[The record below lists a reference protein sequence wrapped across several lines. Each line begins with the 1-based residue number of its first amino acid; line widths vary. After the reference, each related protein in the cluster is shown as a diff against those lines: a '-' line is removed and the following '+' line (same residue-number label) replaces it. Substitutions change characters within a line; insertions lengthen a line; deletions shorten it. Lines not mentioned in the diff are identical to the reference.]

1 MLSLVLE
8 GVEIRFAVVL
18 CCISY
23 AMSAKVSLINSLI
36 GDFLAHTIQ
45 LDLHHRDLVLDRR

>member
-1 MLSLVLE
+1 VLE